1 MTARLVG
8 PVAFLILVAVG
19 FLLFGASNSSSNKQ
33 LTPAET
39 IAPYATN
46 VAIPKV
52 QVTDAT
58 GKATGLNKLRGPILI
73 TLWSGECP
81 ECKEG
86 LKDIE
91 AFVKSNPKFKVM
103 LVNHLQNPETANA
116 VLKKNSVTLPTYFD
130 RNGDAF
136 RALFATMPASYYII
150 DGRIRY
156 FFPGRIST
164 EHLQALLTLR

>member
-8 PVAFLILVAVG
+8 PVAFLALVAVG
-19 FLLFGASNSSSNKQ
+19 FLMFGASDSTGNKQ

-46 VAIPKV
+46 VAIPNI
-52 QVTDAT
+52 QITDAA
-58 GKATGLNKLRGPILI
+58 GKETWLNKLRGPILI

-91 AFVKSNPKFKVM
+91 TFVKGNTQFKVM

-130 RNGDAF
+130 HNGDAF
-136 RALFATMPASYYII
+136 RALSATMPASYYII
-150 DGRIRY
+150 EGRIRY

-164 EHLQALLTLR
+164 EHLQALLTQ